1 MKTLLIYIGL
11 FLTVLET
18 STASENIRK
27 EGKARFIFRLRI
39 SALFFTDQWRNL
51 AAKTKGVRKKRYFWD
66 INFIFPFQF
75 NYRMTAPK
83 IIGLGQFIWR
93 KIQIYRTMFC

>member
-39 SALFFTDQWRNL
+39 FALFFTDQWRNL
-51 AAKTKGVRKKRYFWD
+51 AAKTKGARKKRYFWD